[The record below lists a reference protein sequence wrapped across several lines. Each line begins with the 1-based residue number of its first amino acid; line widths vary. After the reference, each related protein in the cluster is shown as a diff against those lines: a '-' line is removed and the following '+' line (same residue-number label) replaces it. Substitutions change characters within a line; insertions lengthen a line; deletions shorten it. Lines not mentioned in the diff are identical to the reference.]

1 MVHLAKKTLHL
12 NMDQISAEIPPIICD
27 LSLGI
32 EGDPSDKFTQALA
45 LLLHQI
51 YSSYWGQMKDL
62 DILFELGYG
71 SLDSTKE

>member
-51 YSSYWGQMKDL
+51 YSSWANLEALHIPFKWGYDTL
-62 DILFELGYG
+62 ISNNG
-71 SLDSTKE
+71 